1 MSVTAD
7 SPLSDHAAPQG
18 LSDFSSL
25 VQHGSDG
32 MNHLALLVDGARCGG
47 CIQKIEGALN
57 ADPAVTG
64 ARLNLSTGRLT
75 IAFSGEDKTANRLA
89 EHVRKAGYRVAP
101 FDALAR
107 DDADQSHE
115 KHLLRAIAVSGFGA
129 ANIMLLSVAIWSGDA
144 MADSTKALFH
154 WISAVIAIPVVAYAG
169 QPFFVSAWSVLKHR
183 TTNMDVPISLAVLL
197 ATGLSLVQL
206 LQGEAAHAWFESAV
220 MLLFFLL
227 IGRYFDARARSRA
240 RGAAGR
246 LMALRATEALVLT
259 EDGATQAKPADHV
272 EPGERVLIRSGA
284 SAPVDGVIE
293 TGRSEFDTSLVTGET
308 LPARAQKGDRVY
320 AGTVNLGAPVTLE
333 ATAVREDTV
342 LAEIT
347 RLMEAAEQRKAQL
360 VVLAD
365 KIAKAYVPVVH
376 ATAALAFLYWFGIAG
391 AGWSHALEIA
401 IAVLVITC
409 PCALALA
416 VPAVQVLS
424 ASRLMKAGLVIKA
437 PTALE
442 RLAKVTAVVFD
453 KTGTLTDPELEPDL
467 GHLTDEERDWAGRL
481 CAISNHPLAR
491 ALRHHVPQ
499 NSIDGF
505 EASDVPGMGVELERD
520 GVRARL
526 GNRIYVGAPADAPAY
541 DKGPELWL
549 GVPGR
554 APVMIGFAE
563 KLRPDAQKALEAL
576 RHHGVSLSL
585 LSGDHQAAVARAA
598 QTAGIEDFTAAA
610 HPADK
615 VAALEEMAS
624 QGAHVLMV
632 GDGLNDAPA
641 LAAASV
647 SLSPGTG
654 SDIAQNAADAVFQS
668 HSLLAVPL
676 LLTVAK
682 RSQMLVHQNIG
693 FALAYNA
700 VAVPLAMAGFITPM
714 IAAIAM
720 SASSLLV
727 LGNAFR
733 ISAVKETS

>member
-1 MSVTAD
+1 MSLATD
-7 SPLSDHAAPQG
+7 MEAASGTPQAG
-18 LSDFSSL
+18 LSDFSTL
-25 VQHGSDG
+25 VQTGSDG
-32 MNHLALLVDGARCGG
+32 HNHIALLVDGARCGG
-47 CIQKIEGALN
+47 CIQKIEGALK
-57 ADPAVTG
+57 ADQAVTA

-75 IAFSGEDKTANRLA
+75 IAFDGAASIANRLA
-89 EHVRKAGYRVAP
+89 DTVRKAGYRVAP
-101 FDALAR
+101 FDAVGR
-107 DDADQSHE
+107 DEADTAHE
-115 KHLLRAIAVSGFGA
+115 KRLLRAIAVSGFGA
-129 ANIMLLSVAIWSGDA
+129 ANIMLLSVSVWSGA
-144 MADSTKALFH
+144 EMADSTKALFH
-154 WISAVIAIPVVAYAG
+154 WISALIAIPVVAYAG
-169 QPFFVSAWSVLKHR
+169 QPFFQSAWGVLKNR
-183 TTNMDVPISLAVLL
+183 ATNMDVPISLAVLL

-206 LQGEAAHAWFESAV
+206 IQGEAAHAWFESAV

-246 LMALRATEALVLT
+246 LMALRATEALVLDA
-259 EDGATQAKPADHV
+259 DGKAHAKPADHV
-272 EPGERVLIRSGA
+272 EPGEKLLINSGA
-284 SAPVDGVIE
+284 SAPVDGTILE
-293 TGRSEFDTSLVTGET
+293 GASEFDTSLVTGET
-308 LPARAQKGDRVY
+308 LPARAQAGDTVY
-320 AGTVNLGAPVTLE
+320 AGTVNMGAPVTLQ

-347 RLMEAAEQRKAQL
+347 RLMEAAEQRKAEL

-376 ATAALAFLYWFGIAG
+376 SAAALAFIVWFGLLG
-391 AGWSHALEIA
+391 ASWSHALEIA

-442 RLAKVTAVVFD
+442 RLARVTTVVFD

-467 GHLTDEERDWAGRL
+467 SGLNDAHKDWAGRL

-491 ALRHHVPQ
+491 ALRHHVPKGPVE
-499 NSIDGF
+499 GF
-505 EASDVPGMGVELERD
+505 EAADVPGMGVELEKD
-520 GVRARL
+520 GLRARL
-526 GNRIYVGAPADAPAY
+526 GNRIYVGAPDDAPAY
-541 DKGPELWL
+541 PDGPELWL
-549 GVPGR
+549 SVPGET
-554 APVMIGFAE
+554 PVMIGFAE
-563 KLRPDAQKALEAL
+563 KLRPDAAAALNAL
-576 RHHGVSLSL
+576 RDQNVSLKL
-585 LSGDHQAAVARAA
+585 LSGDHETAVARAA
-598 QTAGIEDFTAAA
+598 REAGIDDYTAAA

-615 VAALEEMAS
+615 VAALEALAAE
-624 QGAHVLMV
+624 GAHVLMV

-647 SLSPGTG
+647 SLSPGSG
-654 SDIAQNAADAVFQS
+654 SDIAQNAADAVFQG
-668 HSLLAVPL
+668 HSLMAVPL
-676 LLTVAK
+676 LIRVA
-682 RSQMLVHQNIG
+682 RQAQLLVHQNIG

-700 VAVPLAMAGFITPM
+700 VAVPMAMAGMVTPM

-733 ISAVKETS
+733 ISRVKEVA